1 MLRKLSLL
9 LAIMLVIGLVTFF
22 VFPEKTSPL
31 TSSNQAVESTQL
43 TQPSLDAPSELL
55 SSDVSFPTPV
65 IQLQQTI
72 AHGLVEAERVDLPL
86 LSGELAEFSQKNIS
100 EEYPSPPELENLK
113 QRLKKL
119 QSLSQ

>member
-1 MLRKLSLL
+1 MTKKYYVFAVALLISIAGALYATFSRQIAQPIANEVTTLDDSRESLPQIKLSED
-9 LAIMLVIGLVTFF
+9 AN
-22 VFPEKTSPL
+22 FPS
-31 TSSNQAVESTQL
+31 
-43 TQPSLDAPSELL
+43 
-55 SSDVSFPTPV
+55 PV

-72 AHGLVEAERVDLPL
+72 THGLIEAERVDLPL

-119 QSLSQ
+119 QSLNQ

>member
-1 MLRKLSLL
+1 MTKKYYVFAVALLVSIAGTLYATFSRQIAQPIASEVTTLVDSRESLPKIKLSED
-9 LAIMLVIGLVTFF
+9 AN
-22 VFPEKTSPL
+22 FPS
-31 TSSNQAVESTQL
+31 
-43 TQPSLDAPSELL
+43 
-55 SSDVSFPTPV
+55 PV